1 MGRKAESA
9 QLEKEKEIIRKNN
22 SEGKKKRVARYLMQ
36 PSRSFSLIPL
46 ALLLQRANMAEL

>member
-22 SEGKKKRVARYLMQ
+22 SEGEKKRVARYLMQ
-36 PSRSFSLIPL
+36 PSRSFSLIPS